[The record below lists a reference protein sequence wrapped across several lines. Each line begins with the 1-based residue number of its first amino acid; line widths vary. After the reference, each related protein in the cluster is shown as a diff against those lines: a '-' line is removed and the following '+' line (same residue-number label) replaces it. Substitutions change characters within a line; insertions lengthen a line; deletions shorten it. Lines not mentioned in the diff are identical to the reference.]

1 MTPGAR
7 RAYQRFAS
15 FFLAIGSV
23 FLMLGLARA
32 TFLPDVLRGN
42 PVPVALLLLAIGGG
56 LRWTVRVRPGEDDDD
71 GDAADLDG
79 DDEADDEADDATVD
93 EEEARGPSGGPRVS

>member
-1 MTPGAR
+1 VTPGAR
-7 RAYQRFAS
+7 RAYRRFAS

-56 LRWTVRVRPGEDDDD
+56 LRWTVRVRPGEDDE
-71 GDAADLDG
+71 APPEP
-79 DDEADDEADDATVD
+79 DEAPDDAPDEAPTEPD
-93 EEEARGPSGGPRVS
+93 EA